1 VPRIRLGD
9 YVDSFISWLLSAV
22 PGVFDAI
29 SAVMT
34 LLVETITA
42 VLVGPPFL
50 VWVLVFTAAALLAR
64 GVGLGVFTLLSF
76 LLVAA
81 LDLWQETMETL
92 AVVLVAAVIATA
104 VGIPLGIWA
113 ARRTS
118 ASVVLRPVLDLMQ
131 TTPVFVYLIPAV
143 FFFGI
148 GVVPGVVAT
157 TIFSIPPAVRLTEL
171 GIRGVDR
178 EVVEAAHAFGAH
190 PRQILREVQLP
201 MAMPSI
207 MAGINQVIMLALSM
221 VVVAGLAGAGG
232 LGSVVTSSVTQLDV
246 ATGFEGGLAVVIL
259 AIFLD
264 RLTAALAE
272 RPGGGL
278 WSRLRRPRRQ
288 ADAPRADDRAAV
300 DQVAPTAPVPGST
313 ARRRLGDALRPG

>member
-1 VPRIRLGD
+1 MPRIELGA
-9 YVDSFISWLLSAV
+9 YVDAFISWLLRTV

-34 LLVETITA
+34 
-42 VLVGPPFL
+42 VLVDALTAALSDPPFL
-50 VWVLVFTAAALLAR
+50 VWVAVFALAALLAR
-64 GVGLGVFTLLSF
+64 GVGFAVFTALAF
-76 LLVAA
+76 LLVAS

-92 AVVLVAAVIATA
+92 AVVLVAAVIATIIG
-104 VGIPLGIWA
+104 VPLGIWA
-113 ARRTS
+113 ARRRG
-118 ASVVLRPVLDLMQ
+118 ASVVLRPLLDFMQ

-157 TIFSIPPAVRLTEL
+157 TIFAIPPAVRLTEL
-171 GIRGVDR
+171 GIRGVDP

-201 MAMPSI
+201 MALPSI

-232 LGSVVTSSVTQLDV
+232 LGSVVTSAVTQLDV
-246 ATGFEGGLAVVIL
+246 AGGFEGGLAVVIL

-264 RLTAALAE
+264 RLTAALAQQPSHGVWA
-272 RPGGGL
+272 R
-278 WSRLRRPRRQ
+278 
-288 ADAPRADDRAAV
+288 
-300 DQVAPTAPVPGST
+300 
-313 ARRRLGDALRPG
+313 ARRSRSAEAAQAR

>member
-1 VPRIRLGD
+1 MPRIELGA
-9 YVDSFISWLLSAV
+9 YVDAFISWLLRTV

-34 LLVETITA
+34 
-42 VLVGPPFL
+42 VLVDALTAALSDPPFL
-50 VWVLVFTAAALLAR
+50 VWVAVFALAALLAR
-64 GVGLGVFTLLSF
+64 GVGFAVFTALAF
-76 LLVAA
+76 LLVAS

-92 AVVLVAAVIATA
+92 AVVLVAAVIATIIG
-104 VGIPLGIWA
+104 VPLGIWA
-113 ARRTS
+113 ARRRG
-118 ASVVLRPVLDLMQ
+118 ASVVLRPLLDFMQ

-157 TIFSIPPAVRLTEL
+157 TIFAIPPAVRLTEL
-171 GIRGVDR
+171 GIRGVDP

-201 MAMPSI
+201 MALPSI

-232 LGSVVTSSVTQLDV
+232 LGSVVTSAVTQLDV
-246 ATGFEGGLAVVIL
+246 AGGFEGGLAVVIL

-264 RLTAALAE
+264 RLTAALA
-272 RPGGGL
+272 RQPSHGV
-278 WSRLRRPRRQ
+278 WARTRRSRS
-288 ADAPRADDRAAV
+288 AEAARAR
-300 DQVAPTAPVPGST
+300 
-313 ARRRLGDALRPG
+313 

>member
-1 VPRIRLGD
+1 MPRIELGA
-9 YVDSFISWLLSAV
+9 YVDAFISWLLGTV
-22 PGVFDAI
+22 PGAFDAI

-34 LLVETITA
+34 
-42 VLVGPPFL
+42 VLVDALTAALSDPPFL
-50 VWVLVFTAAALLAR
+50 VWVAVFALAALLAR
-64 GVGLGVFTLLSF
+64 GVGFAVFTALAF
-76 LLVAA
+76 LLVAS

-92 AVVLVAAVIATA
+92 AVVLVAAVIATIIG
-104 VGIPLGIWA
+104 VPLGIWA
-113 ARRTS
+113 ARRRG
-118 ASVVLRPVLDLMQ
+118 ASVVLRPLLDFMQ

-157 TIFSIPPAVRLTEL
+157 TIFAIPPAVRLTEL
-171 GIRGVDR
+171 GIRGVDP

-201 MAMPSI
+201 MALPSI

-232 LGSVVTSSVTQLDV
+232 LGTVVTSAVTQLDV
-246 ATGFEGGLAVVIL
+246 AGGFEGGLAVVIL

-264 RLTAALAE
+264 RLTAALA
-272 RPGGGL
+272 RQ
-278 WSRLRRPRRQ
+278 PRHG
-288 ADAPRADDRAAV
+288 AWAM
-300 DQVAPTAPVPGST
+300 
-313 ARRRLGDALRPG
+313 ARRSRSAEAARAR

>member
-1 VPRIRLGD
+1 MPRIELGA
-9 YVDSFISWLLSAV
+9 YVDAFISWLLRTV

-34 LLVETITA
+34 
-42 VLVGPPFL
+42 VLVGALTAALSDPPFL
-50 VWVLVFTAAALLAR
+50 VWVAVFALAALLAR
-64 GVGLGVFTLLSF
+64 GVGFAVFTALAF
-76 LLVAA
+76 LLVAS

-92 AVVLVAAVIATA
+92 AVVLVAAVLATII
-104 VGIPLGIWA
+104 GIPLGIWT
-113 ARRTS
+113 ARRRG
-118 ASVVLRPVLDLMQ
+118 ASVVLRPLLDLMQ

-157 TIFSIPPAVRLTEL
+157 TIFAIPPAVRLTEL
-171 GIRGVDR
+171 GIRGVDP

-201 MAMPSI
+201 MALPSI

-232 LGSVVTSSVTQLDV
+232 LGTVVTSAVTQLDV
-246 ATGFEGGLAVVIL
+246 AGGFEGGLAVVIL

-264 RLTAALAE
+264 RLTAALA
-272 RPGGGL
+272 
-278 WSRLRRPRRQ
+278 RQ
-288 ADAPRADDRAAV
+288 PSQGVWAR
-300 DQVAPTAPVPGST
+300 
-313 ARRRLGDALRPG
+313 ARRSRSAEAARAR